1 MSMEM
6 KTVIRQCN
14 VEAKADPPHDT
25 NVIWAWQCETFGV
38 ENPRL
43 GAIKQM
49 NWLRL
54 DWVRP
59 ERLPKYVD
67 PEAQVAF
74 IASYESLM
82 NGWQPDEKVVFID
95 TMHPEHEYQPAH
107 GWFIKGDCPVVR
119 KTKGRHRMNI
129 HGALNLEAMQL
140 IREGCKRIIAE
151 ISLVLFKRIESAWP
165 DARTVHLFL
174 DNTRH
179 HHTGMLKPWQE
190 YPKCCLKLYFQPHL
204 NPVARLWGVM
214 HWRVKHNRFHRDFRQ
229 FTKVVDAFFDATFQQ
244 MREKF
249 SKTAPTFSASS
260 PMTNTA

>member
-1 MSMEM
+1 MQGRGKGTFPNTSNRRHERSMC
-6 KTVIRQCN
+6 KQC
-14 VEAKADPPHDT
+14 K
-25 NVIWAWQCETFGV
+25 TFGV
-38 ENPRL
+38 GCSRL

-49 NWLRL
+49 NQLRF

-59 ERLPKYVD
+59 ERLPKQAD

-95 TMHPEHEYQPAH
+95 KAQHEHEYQPAH
-107 GWFIKGDCPVVR
+107 GRFIKGDCPVVR

-174 DNTRH
+174 DNSRH
-179 HHTGMLKPWQE
+179 HHTGMLKQWQE
-190 YPKCCLKLYFQPHL
+190 YPKCRLKLYFQPHL
-204 NPVARLWGVM
+204 NPVVRLWGVM

-229 FTKVVDAFFDATFQQ
+229 FTKVVDAFFDATLQQ

-249 SKTAPTFSASS
+249 SKTAPTISASS